1 MTTIDLLHAYEKNYS
16 IITVFIILLKNEPSS
31 HTKMIQ
37 QTQSTLKEI
46 AILIYLWVL
55 NTNYCKYKRTLTLN
69 LTWFTSIN
77 NVLVLVH
84 KATIL
89 SEYVDP

>member
-16 IITVFIILLKNEPSS
+16 IITVFIILLKNESSS
-31 HTKMIQ
+31 HNKMIQ

-55 NTNYCKYKRTLTLN
+55 KTNYCKYKRTL
-69 LTWFTSIN
+69 
-77 NVLVLVH
+77 VH
-84 KATIL
+84 ST
-89 SEYVDP
+89 